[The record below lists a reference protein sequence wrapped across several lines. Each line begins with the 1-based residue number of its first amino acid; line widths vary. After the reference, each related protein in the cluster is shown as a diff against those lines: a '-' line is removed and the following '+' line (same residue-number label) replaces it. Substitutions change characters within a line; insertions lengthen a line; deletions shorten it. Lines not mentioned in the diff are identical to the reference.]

1 MAKISKYY
9 GKLSP
14 ELLKDLDALI
24 LKLKEI
30 NKVNKVGKGRKI
42 VRRSEI
48 VPLPEDEYVR
58 LWGYLR
64 HCCLLAANWKNIR
77 DAIKVV
83 ADSSGRS
90 FEDVQAECVETMTIH
105 VYTYVWRHYEHSEE
119 CNYVFTTATFG
130 YKSWIEEQNCY
141 IAGIEAARKMT
152 EKDDVGHKVTTR
164 NFD

>member
-9 GKLSP
+9 GKLAP

-24 LKLKEI
+24 LKLKEA
-30 NKVNKVGKGRKI
+30 NRVHEGKRI
-42 VRRSEI
+42 IRRSEI
-48 VPLPEDEYVR
+48 VPLPDEEYVR

-90 FEDVQAECVETMTIH
+90 FEDVQEECVDTMTIH
-105 VYTYVWRHYEHSEE
+105 VYTYVWRHYEHSDE
-119 CNYVFTTATFG
+119 CSYVFTTATFG

-141 IAGIEAARKMT
+141 MAGTEAAREMA
-152 EKDDVGHKVTTR
+152 EEDDVGHKITTR
-164 NFD
+164 NFG